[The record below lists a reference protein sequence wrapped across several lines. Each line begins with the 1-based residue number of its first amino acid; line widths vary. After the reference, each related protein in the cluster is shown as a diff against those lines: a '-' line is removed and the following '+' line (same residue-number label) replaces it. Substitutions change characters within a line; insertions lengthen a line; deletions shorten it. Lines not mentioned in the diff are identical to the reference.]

1 MIVVGRI
8 FLAVVLVL
16 LWQWGYE
23 SSGELFFASPLAVLQ
38 RIYDVAR
45 DGSLWL
51 HAAATLW
58 ISFLGFLIGFAAGV
72 ILPFALHQS
81 ERATRAIEPAVMA
94 SMGIPKFALAPLLIL
109 WFGIGDAPKVVI
121 IAFMVFYM
129 IFISTFSGLRGV
141 DRRLV
146 VMAQIIGAQR
156 IKVAHEVL
164 WKSLQPYL
172 FAGLKV
178 ALPRALSAAIVGEFL
193 VADRGLGYMIEHARQ
208 MGDTTGVFAGIVIV
222 TVVVLGL
229 NWLLERLQGWALAWK
244 PVGTDAAH

>member
-1 MIVVGRI
+1 MIITGRI
-8 FLAVVLVL
+8 LLAIALIL

-23 SSGELFFASPLAVLQ
+23 SSGELFFASPISVLR

-45 DGSLWL
+45 DGSLWV
-51 HAAATLW
+51 HAASTIW
-58 ISFLGFLIGFAAGV
+58 ISCFGFLIGFVAGV
-72 ILPFALHQS
+72 ILPFILYQS

-121 IAFMVFYM
+121 VAFMVFYM

-146 VMAQIIGAQR
+146 VMAQIVGAR
-156 IKVAHEVL
+156 HLKVARDVL

-178 ALPRALSAAIVGEFL
+178 ALPRAISATIVGEFL
-193 VADRGLGYMIEHARQ
+193 VADRGLGYMIEHSRQ

-222 TVVVLGL
+222 TAVVLSL

-244 PVGTDAAH
+244 PAEAGPAH